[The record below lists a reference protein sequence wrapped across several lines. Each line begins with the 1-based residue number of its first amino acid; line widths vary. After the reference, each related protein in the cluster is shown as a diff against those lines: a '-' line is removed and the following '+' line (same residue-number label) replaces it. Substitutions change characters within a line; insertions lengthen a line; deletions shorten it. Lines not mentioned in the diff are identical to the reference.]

1 MIDNSST
8 ETGYVESSCK
18 ICTPVEHENVTMTL
32 RNVLNKSKTQDF
44 VVAQVSK
51 CECKSVPCDF
61 STDAPLPA
69 AVENDTQDE
78 SIYDDSSYQSSD
90 DYIPK

>member
-1 MIDNSST
+1 MCN
-8 ETGYVESSCK
+8 

-61 STDAPLPA
+61 STAAPLPA
-69 AVENDTQDE
+69 AVEADTEDD
-78 SIYDDSSYQSSD
+78 SYPSMMDSLIYDDSSYSSD
-90 DYIPK
+90 SYDNPK